1 MELRPHPIRTTVVI
15 NPVALLLRFIFYAL
29 LRNEYC
35 GDQLKSSLDET
46 SFVSRHINLTVCFES
61 GNKLG
66 LFLLYIEIMLLN
78 TFLAS
83 TNKISQPL

>member
-1 MELRPHPIRTTVVI
+1 MELRPHPIRMTVVI
-15 NPVALLLRFIFYAL
+15 NPVALLLGFIFYAL

-46 SFVSRHINLTVCFES
+46 SFESFES

-83 TNKISQPL
+83 TDKISQPL